1 MLAGNILGLLK
12 GERQK
17 IKASPQPNVASL
29 EVFLRD
35 IGQHMKGKMH
45 FGRLGKEVGSL
56 TKPQHLK
63 PLSSAPLW
71 VPPSKRMQYTYAS
84 AYIHTCMPCSPFT
97 LLFLS
102 GPVLCCESRS
112 CCVGRGLPEI
122 GGRLSFLTSLRKSCN
137 CSFPFLPLI
146 SGVYACNPTHY
157 MYLTPSLDTSPLLRS
172 GTRTNACAW

>member
-17 IKASPQPNVASL
+17 IKASPQPNAASL
-29 EVFLRD
+29 EIFLRET
-35 IGQHMKGKMH
+35 GRHMKGKMH
-45 FGRLGKEVGSL
+45 FGRLRKEICSL

-71 VPPSKRMQYTYAS
+71 LPPSTHMQYTYAS
-84 AYIHTCMPCSPFT
+84 AYIHTCMLCSPFT

-102 GPVLCCESRS
+102 GPILFCESHS
-112 CCVGRGLPEI
+112 CSVGRDLPEI

-137 CSFPFLPLI
+137 CSFLFLPLI
-146 SGVYACNPTHY
+146 SRVYACNPTYY
-157 MYLTPSLDTSPLLRS
+157 MYLTPSLDVSPLLLS